1 MALALLGGAARAVG
15 GQIAKSSGKAMA
27 KKVMN
32 RGDKK
37 QKKSVSGG
45 SAQQKQEGKKSGALS
60 IRPKT
65 TLIPASVIKASDTK
79 TTSVGSDGILVT
91 IYKKVVEIDKL
102 LKGTLAE
109 EKALANVETKNRKK
123 SIRDE
128 KEGKLEKK
136 KTKEEK
142 KEKGLSTPKLSFFD
156 RIKQFVTSI
165 ITGFILQK
173 LIDLGPEKLEGIIL
187 AINSGLD
194 TTVKLIIG
202 VIDGLGTFLKWGQ
215 DAIDGSKDWLKNNRG
230 DEAVGRFNE
239 LIGSL
244 GNLLNAT
251 IIVGSLAARLGARPG
266 SKPGAK
272 PGAKP
277 GVKPGAKPGA
287 KPTKP
292 LIRKPGSR
300 LDPRGNARN
309 IQRRHGTAA
318 RGLYEQAYEK
328 GIKNGK
334 TNLAAAKSANASVKK
349 AIDSKKIVSKPQTG
363 SLGGTDKG
371 SSIRKGGSQK
381 IGKRV
386 GLKLF
391 GKQGV
396 KLVSKTFGKIP
407 VMGPL
412 IVAVAS
418 LLSGEPMGQAVF
430 KGIGAALGG
439 LLGSFI
445 PIPVIGTILGETI
458 GVLVGDMMYSLL
470 FEGKEGVANAGK
482 KFMTALKTALDIGGL
497 IVNFFKE
504 GFGRFF
510 KDFPTVDVPN
520 FLPFDAIQKA
530 MAGIFPFLDKDKD
543 GKVGKMPD
551 LSILFDPLKIIT
563 KLIPHAAASF
573 LPAIF
578 GSGGTAFGDTKAS
591 DNDENKN
598 KDIKTTGSGGTEPRV
613 GEPKSVSRTG
623 NASGETGKRGNAIYL
638 HWTAG
643 NYNST
648 AGPYHTVFTGD
659 GTMHRKTEY
668 TQRSGHTEGRN
679 TNSVGLSLAANP
691 DINQWP
697 TEKQKVAMAKEGA
710 RIAKGW
716 GWSAS
721 DINLNKVL
729 THGEAGSNLDGVN
742 ATTNYGLFGRG
753 DSRVQPEKEKLA
765 KGSIAP
771 FERWDLDI
779 MKKGDKYG
787 SGGDEMRNRIKGFMK
802 SGGPTKG
809 MGPYVLGEEGQEF
822 VLDNDSYTS
831 IKMKYPGF
839 LAALNAADGAGAL
852 KVLEAYA
859 SYEQGGAST
868 VIINQNQLPV
878 SAMQQEQSSS
888 VPVFIPM
895 GAGVNQTDILYAT

>member
-1 MALALLGGAARAVG
+1 MAIPALLGGAARAVG
-15 GQIAKSSGKAMA
+15 GQMAKSGGKAMA

-37 QKKSVSGG
+37 QNKSVSGE
-45 SAQQKQEGKKSGALS
+45 STQQDGGKSGALV

-65 TLIPASVIKASDTK
+65 TLIPASVLKVPDTK

-91 IYKKVVEIDKL
+91 IYKRVVEIDKI

-109 EKALANVETKNRKK
+109 EKALTKEKTKQDKK
-123 SIRDE
+123 EDRDK

-142 KEKGLSTPKLSFFD
+142 KQKGLPLPGLSFFD
-156 RIKQFVTSI
+156 RIKKFITTI
-165 ITGFILQK
+165 IGGFILQK
-173 LIDLGPEKLEGIIL
+173 LVDFAPQLGEIIKV
-187 AINSGLD
+187 INSGLD
-194 TTVKLIIG
+194 TTADLIVG

-230 DEAVGRFNE
+230 GEAVGRFNE
-239 LIGSL
+239 LLGSL

-251 IIVGSLAARLGARPG
+251 IIVGSLAARLGA
-266 SKPGAK
+266 KPGAK
-272 PGAKP
+272 PGTKP
-277 GVKPGAKPGA
+277 GI
-287 KPTKP
+287 KPTNP
-292 LIRKPGSR
+292 LVRKPGR

-309 IQRRHGTAA
+309 IQRKHGTAA

-334 TNLAAAKSANASVKK
+334 SPLAAAKSAKASVEK
-349 AIDSKKIVSKPQTG
+349 AIKYKKIVSRPQTG

-371 SSIRKGGSQK
+371 SSIRKGGAQK

-418 LLSGEPMGQAVF
+418 LLAGEPMGQAVF

-510 KDFPTVDVPN
+510 KDFPTFEIPSG
-520 FLPFDAIQKA
+520 FGRQKA
-530 MAGIFPFLDKDKD
+530 MGMLFPFLDKDGD
-543 GKVGKMPD
+543 GLVGKMPD

-578 GSGGTAFGDTKAS
+578 GSGGTAYGDSKAP
-591 DNDENKN
+591 DN
-598 KDIKTTGSGGTEPRV
+598 KTEKSTDSGGDSSGTEPHV
-613 GEPKSVSRTG
+613 GEPKSVSQTG

-697 TEKQKVAMAKEGA
+697 TEDQKVAMAKEGA
-710 RIAKGW
+710 RIAKNW
-716 GWSAS
+716 GWSAG

-765 KGSIAP
+765 RGSIAD

-787 SGGDEMRNRIKGFMK
+787 SGGDEMRNRIKGFMQY
-802 SGGPTKG
+802 GGETKG
-809 MGPYVLGEEGQEF
+809 MGKYVLGEKGKEF

-859 SYEQGGAST
+859 SYEQGGEST
-868 VIINQNQLPV
+868 VVINQNQIPV
-878 SAMQQEQSSS
+878 SMMQQKQSPSAPI
-888 VPVFIPM
+888 VIPVGGEDPF
-895 GAGVNQTDILYAT
+895 ASTYANC